1 MLKFKID
8 PEKLEIHLKCFEDD
22 ISKVLKALTDS
33 KFETAEAICLS
44 IRSRAEILGLDSL
57 YQQSDEF
64 LKVIQSHETWK
75 AVDHYINKFRIVAFD
90 VIVPLNL
97 SIHRDPLK

>member
-1 MLKFKID
+1 MLKFKIE
-8 PEKLEIHLKCFEDD
+8 PEKLEAHLKGFEDD
-22 ISKVLKALTDS
+22 LAKVLKALTDS
-33 KFETAEAICLS
+33 KFETAEHICVS

-57 YQQSDEF
+57 YQHADEF
-64 LKVIQSHETWK
+64 LKVVQLHEPWK
-75 AVDHYINKFRIVAFD
+75 AVDHYINKFRLVAFD